1 LGAKGELDMAQLNVR
16 FPDDFYKHVK
26 RIVYM
31 YLEMDLSSFVRELF
45 IDTILLYEGGGWPLT
60 VKALAAIG
68 QKHRIKGGP
77 ALLLTMADHWREA
90 KKFARQ
96 LDKEPTEEEK
106 KLWSMSPEEQK
117 DFYRKRGMPERMI
130 EQLVLPKS
138 DKEMIES
145 FLANDPELARIDKMT
160 EEEREKYL
168 MENARARMLKAR
180 KSRAAAVKPER
191 KLKGKKV

>member
-1 LGAKGELDMAQLNVR
+1 MGAKGELDMAQLNVR

-45 IDTILLYEGGGWPLT
+45 IDTILLYEGGELPLT
-60 VKALAAIG
+60 EKALAAIG

-77 ALLLTMADHWREA
+77 GLVLTMADHWREA
-90 KKFARQ
+90 KKFTRQ
-96 LDKEPTEEEK
+96 LEK
-106 KLWSMSPEEQK
+106 DLPEVEKLWSMSPEEQK
-117 DFYRKRGMPERMI
+117 DFYRKRGMPERTI
-130 EQLVLPKS
+130 EQLVGTMS
-138 DKEMIES
+138 DKEMMER
-145 FLANDPELARIDKMT
+145 LASDPELARIDKMT

-180 KSRAAAVKPER
+180 KSRAAAIKPER

>member
-1 LGAKGELDMAQLNVR
+1 MAQLNVR

-45 IDTILLYEGGGWPLT
+45 IDTILLYEGGELPLT
-60 VKALAAIG
+60 EKALAAIG

-77 ALLLTMADHWREA
+77 GLVLTMADHWREA
-90 KKFARQ
+90 KKFTRQ
-96 LDKEPTEEEK
+96 LEK
-106 KLWSMSPEEQK
+106 DLPEVEKLWSMSPEEQK
-117 DFYRKRGMPERMI
+117 DFYRKRGMPERTI
-130 EQLVLPKS
+130 EQLVGTMS
-138 DKEMIES
+138 DKEMMER
-145 FLANDPELARIDKMT
+145 LASDPELARIDKMT

-180 KSRAAAVKPER
+180 KSRAAAIKPER